1 MARLSETA
9 KQVRWTIMDQ
19 VLRKGNA
26 PTVAE
31 ISRKHSLSGE
41 QVGWVFNE
49 LEAAVCIAVQR
60 ESHAGLNSFQEQPLE
75 QGVPPLGEIFYA
87 RPFAN
92 FSNQH
97 QIWVDGEQ
105 KWFGECAV
113 ECCGMSAMFPGREV
127 VVRSVCR
134 QTREPIELV
143 GRDGVL
149 RDYSPRTLRVHFGYP
164 LRRMP
169 DDVLGWCDYNSFY
182 GSEEA
187 VHEWRKKHPQ
197 IKGVT
202 RGPVPISRMVAEIIG
217 KGRLDYEYRFEVPLL
232 RLACNMKR
240 YGMTKPLPLL
250 GLHVPDPFFMVT
262 PHMLREAKR
271 GGFLNFVR
279 FKLR

>member
-19 VLRKGNA
+19 ILQKGNA

-31 ISRKHSLSGE
+31 VSRKHSLSTE
-41 QVGWVFNE
+41 EVGRVFRE
-49 LEAAVCIAVQR
+49 LETAVCIAVQR
-60 ESHAGLNSFQEQPLE
+60 ESHAGLTSFQEHPLE
-75 QGVPPLGEIFYA
+75 QGVPSLGEIFYA

-92 FSNQH
+92 FRNQH

-113 ECCGMSAMFPGREV
+113 ECCGISAMFPGKEV

-134 QTREPIELV
+134 QTREHVELV

-149 RDYSPRTLRVHFGYP
+149 RDYSPKSLRVHFGYP

-182 GSEEA
+182 CSEEA
-187 VHEWRKKHPQ
+187 VHEWRKKHPE

-202 RGPVPISRMVAEIIG
+202 RAPVPISRMVAEIVG
-217 KGRLDYEYRFEVPLL
+217 KGRLEYEYRFEVPLL
-232 RLACNMKR
+232 TLARNMKR
-240 YGMTKPLPLL
+240 YGMTKPLPRL

-262 PHMLREAKR
+262 PHMVTAAKR
-271 GGFLNFVR
+271 GGFLDFVR
-279 FKLR
+279 FTLH